1 MELHHVS
8 CQEAVRLLETDGARG
23 LSRAQAAQR
32 QAKWGKN
39 QLREDRGPGLPGDF
53 SGSFRTLWS

>member
-32 QAKWGKN
+32 QANLVG
-39 QLREDRGPGLPGDF
+39 QLVKYGYLTDEEAAAITP
-53 SGSFRTLWS
+53 